1 MKRPLS
7 LLLVVWKPRNHG
19 IRSQELSADVLS
31 TLFFLLKLG
40 KNEKHV
46 QSSVYGTNC
55 MHMHTGLHVQH
66 TRIHV
71 LLHFYQV
78 FFLFLAHL
86 NGKLKL
92 ASLIICRPSKSLY
105 IFFSIFIFF
114 CRTTGPISTN
124 LSTEH
129 PWERE
134 FNFVQMQGNAIFQEE
149 IIMK

>member
-19 IRSQELSADVLS
+19 IRSQKLSADVFPIK
-31 TLFFLLKLG
+31 TG
-40 KNEKHV
+40 EKNEKHV

-71 LLHFYQV
+71 LLHFYQ
-78 FFLFLAHL
+78 FFFIFSSPEL
-86 NGKLKL
+86 KLKL